1 MLTRFII
8 RSWQINFNLSTSDT
22 HWQDYFAK
30 LLYSKTR
37 IALLG
42 LVDIDH
48 GGSKYSQYR
57 HVLGEK
63 VSAALMIHANV
74 SGIRLVVVA
83 AYLRHIVLPLVVT
96 VACELWLWLFT
107 QSRLTVNIWET
118 ASVGKSPISSLH
130 SMIFAETWNSK
141 AMHTTFFIIVD
152 EMICCEQIK
161 RVKAMPMN
169 DPSKSCVTSIT
180 IDYVNSSENNLWT
193 SVVSTV

>member
-48 GGSKYSQYR
+48 GGSKYSQYQ

-63 VSAALMIHANV
+63 VSATLMIHANV

-107 QSRLTVNIWET
+107 QLRLTVNIWET
-118 ASVGKSPISSLH
+118 ASVGKVRLVHCILWYLLKNETVRPCTQLFSL
-130 SMIFAETWNSK
+130 
-141 AMHTTFFIIVD
+141 
-152 EMICCEQIK
+152 
-161 RVKAMPMN
+161 
-169 DPSKSCVTSIT
+169 
-180 IDYVNSSENNLWT
+180 
-193 SVVSTV
+193 